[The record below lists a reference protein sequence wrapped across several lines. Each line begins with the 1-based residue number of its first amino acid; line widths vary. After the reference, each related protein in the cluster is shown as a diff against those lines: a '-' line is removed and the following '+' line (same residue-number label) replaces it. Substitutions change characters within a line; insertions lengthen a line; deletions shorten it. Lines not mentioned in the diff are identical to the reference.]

1 MSGAINVPIDT
12 TLFYEQYDAHT
23 IIQSPEKW
31 NQFVDPLFRK

>member
-12 TLFYEQYDAHT
+12 TLSYEQYDAHT
-23 IIQSPEKW
+23 TIQSPKKW